1 MLLKCKMSLSKKV
14 RTSLLYTRPTEMQG
28 VDIDFNKWYFLKN
41 FSSWLTY
48 FYQILY
54 FPELCLIRKLYLSF
68 VILFY
73 KKETLF
79 QILIFKE
86 SFKHRRLSANY
97 CNLFTQTF
105 LDWGIGLVLHECQ
118 NDTILRKQPLSKN
131 MQIYSLNSSFKISCY
146 RCRERDGK

>member
-54 FPELCLIRKLYLSF
+54 FPEQCLLCLIRKLYLSF

-79 QILIFKE
+79 QILIFK
-86 SFKHRRLSANY
+86 
-97 CNLFTQTF
+97 
-105 LDWGIGLVLHECQ
+105 DWGIGLVLHECQ